1 MKFDEFDYIKI
12 KDVFLVKDI
21 MEKVNRLIME
31 KLFVMFKIDEGL
43 IFENIRDNFILIK
56 IKIILLDKLIK
67 DTKR

>member
-31 KLFVMFKIDEGL
+31 KLFVIFKIDEGL